1 MVNIRYHIY
10 ILPIFNSCAYCV
22 AMTNDDFYPHA
33 KASVRMWRS
42 CFITGAFFYAILL
55 GWLVS

>member
-1 MVNIRYHIY
+1 
-10 ILPIFNSCAYCV
+10 
-22 AMTNDDFYPHA
+22 MTNDDFYPHA